1 MGVQQCLILPY
12 GRHSLT
18 NLVKVHSGY
27 LNGPTVT
34 ERVIAETCIV
44 KFRSSA
50 LCVSEQ
56 VYRGRTRV
64 LLNRRYVSPTVSKSS
79 LAAT

>member
-1 MGVQQCLILPY
+1 M
-12 GRHSLT
+12 T

-34 ERVIAETCIV
+34 ERVIAETWIA

-56 VYRGRTRV
+56 VYRGSTREI
-64 LLNRRYVSPTVSKSS
+64 LNCRYGSPTVFEQVIAETWIVKDW
-79 LAAT
+79 

>member
-1 MGVQQCLILPY
+1 M
-12 GRHSLT
+12 T

-27 LNGPTVT
+27 INGLTVT
-34 ERVIAETCIV
+34 ERVIAETWVV

-50 LCVSEQ
+50 ICVSEQ
-56 VYRGRTRV
+56 VYGRRTRV
-64 LLNRRYVSPTVSKSS
+64 LLNRTYVSPTVSKPS

>member
-1 MGVQQCLILPY
+1 MIGL
-12 GRHSLT
+12 
-18 NLVKVHSGY
+18 
-27 LNGPTVT
+27 TVT
-34 ERVIAETCIV
+34 ERVIAETWIV
-44 KFRSSA
+44 KFRSIA

-79 LAAT
+79 LAATEFDELGQSALWISKRSSRV